1 MSSTTGGSVP
11 TTGGTHLAPGVG
23 PDEPI
28 GVDDPMTARADEAA
42 DDSAGASPDEALS
55 DAVEEPHEVTTPD
68 EPAEVVDVEP
78 TPKKK

>member
-1 MSSTTGGSVP
+1 M
-11 TTGGTHLAPGVG
+11 
-23 PDEPI
+23 